1 VIDYVSSTDIEVH
14 TESRMIG
21 DAAGLGAFE
30 KILRRVSELDGK
42 VTALRGENATLQRG
56 HSDLE
61 GKIEA
66 LQEFK
71 AKVRIPELLG
81 NLPSKRGIDRSVRN
95 ETVHGADLKSDLEL
109 IRSLKKN
116 GSTIIG
122 GYRLQY
128 DVVCHAFKKTYGYRY
143 KEIPQVVPKE
153 VVHVFD
159 MRSNL
164 MNLHYWNHDT
174 SKIRES
180 RRDNLKQ
187 RCDEILKIW
196 FSGTPYSKEQTEIKL
211 NSMIRDYWR
220 DDKEP

>member
-1 VIDYVSSTDIEVH
+1 MTPTKTQTVYWTSAFGEIPVAEDKLAAKSDVIDYVSSTDIEVH
-14 TESRMIG
+14 AESRMIG

-30 KILRRVSELDGK
+30 KILRRLSELDGK
-42 VTALRGENATLQRG
+42 VTALRGENTLFNVAIV
-56 HSDLE
+56 SLMEKSPLLE
-61 GKIEA
+61 TKIPLFNVA
-66 LQEFK
+66 
-71 AKVRIPELLG
+71 I
-81 NLPSKRGIDRSVRN
+81 
-95 ETVHGADLKSDLEL
+95 
-109 IRSLKKN
+109 KN

-122 GYRLQY
+122 LYRLQY

-143 KEIPQVVPKE
+143 KEIPQVVPEE

-164 MNLHYWNHDT
+164 MHLHYWNRDT

-196 FSGTPYSKEQTEIKL
+196 FSGTSYSREQTEIKL
-211 NSMIRDYWR
+211 KSMIRDYWR